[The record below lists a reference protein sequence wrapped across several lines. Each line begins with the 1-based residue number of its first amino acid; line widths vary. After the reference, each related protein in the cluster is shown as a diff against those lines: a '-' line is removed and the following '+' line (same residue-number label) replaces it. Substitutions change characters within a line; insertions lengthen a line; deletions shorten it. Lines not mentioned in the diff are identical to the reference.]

1 MDKEI
6 WGILGILLGFLGKGL
21 FDLIRTR
28 MGQDHNEKM
37 YLLENQGKEN
47 VKEILLEMLNHRKY
61 VDRNFDTLKK
71 RIGGYSDDEI
81 RRILIE
87 INAQRVGSSNSDKE
101 QWFLSSRGHERDT
114 RANRNLKA
122 EKTK

>member
-6 WGILGILLGFLGKGL
+6 WGLMGILLGFLGKGL

-28 MGQDHNEKM
+28 MTQEHSEKM
-37 YLLENQGKEN
+37 YKLENQGKEN
-47 VKEILLEMLNHRKY
+47 VKEILLDMLNHRKY
-61 VDRNFDTLKK
+61 VDRNFETLKK

-87 INAQRVGSSNSDKE
+87 INAQRVGSSTSRHE
-101 QWFLSSRGHERDT
+101 QWFLSSRAGERDT
-114 RANRNLKA
+114 RENRNKN
-122 EKTK
+122 KV